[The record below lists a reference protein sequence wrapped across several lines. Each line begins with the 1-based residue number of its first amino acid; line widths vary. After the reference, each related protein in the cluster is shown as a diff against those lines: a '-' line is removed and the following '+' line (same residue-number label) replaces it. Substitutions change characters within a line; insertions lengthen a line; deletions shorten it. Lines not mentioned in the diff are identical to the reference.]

1 MNRDE
6 FLNIIK
12 EGLKDFPEMELND
25 ILYDY
30 REHFD
35 AALASGKSNEEIIRE
50 LGNPEDLVNQYRS
63 GYIQKYEGA
72 KNNNTY
78 NNGTSS
84 NSNSNSNNTNS
95 SNDSCDYKTSKSSS
109 SQDTTSQIIKI
120 LLVICA
126 LIFLGPIASGLI
138 ISTIGLFV
146 GFTGLFF
153 GVTVGGIGMLLGTT
167 FTSILGFITIPAF
180 IAEFPTTV
188 IALFTVGG
196 LLCFIF
202 NLMIIYYLIKLFVRL
217 VKKFIN
223 WVAPMMRGEK

>member
-50 LGNPEDLVNQYRS
+50 LGNPDDLVNQYRS
-63 GYIQKYEGA
+63 GYIQKYEGP
-72 KNNNTY
+72 KNNND
-78 NNGTSS
+78 TS
-84 NSNSNSNNTNS
+84 SNSNNTNS
-95 SNDSCDYKTSKSSS
+95 SNDSCNYKTSKPSS

-120 LLVICA
+120 LLVICG

-138 ISTIGLFV
+138 IGVIGLFV
-146 GFTGLFF
+146 GFTGLFL
-153 GVTVGGIGMLLGTT
+153 GVTVGGASILLGTT
-167 FTSILGFITIPAF
+167 FTSILGFISIPAF
-180 IAEFPTTV
+180 ISEFPTAV
-188 IALFTVGG
+188 IVLFTVGG
-196 LLCFIF
+196 LLGFIF
-202 NLMIIYYLIKLFVRL
+202 NLMIIYYLFKLFVRL
-217 VKKFIN
+217 IKKFIN
-223 WVAPMMRGEK
+223 WVSPMMRGEK

>member
-63 GYIQKYEGA
+63 GYIQKYEGP

-78 NNGTSS
+78 NDNTSS
-84 NSNSNSNNTNS
+84 KSNTTNS
-95 SNDSCDYKTSKSSS
+95 SNDGFNYKTSKSSS

-138 ISTIGLFV
+138 VGIIGLFV

-188 IALFTVGG
+188 IVLFTVGG
-196 LLCFIF
+196 LLGFIF

-223 WVAPMMRGEK
+223 WVSPMMRGEK